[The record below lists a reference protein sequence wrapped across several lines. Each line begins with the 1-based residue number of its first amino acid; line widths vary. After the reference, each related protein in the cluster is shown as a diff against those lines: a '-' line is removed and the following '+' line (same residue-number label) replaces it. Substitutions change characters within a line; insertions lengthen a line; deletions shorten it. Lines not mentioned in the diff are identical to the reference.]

1 LESLLP
7 PIVRKILL
15 RGFLGLAGAV
25 VAVYF
30 ADGAQIRVRLATGGA
45 AETYDSVNVIYAAG
59 LKNSKYEVYAGQP
72 TQQTCTLFPQL
83 GYTPCWYLRRHPMQM
98 ID

>member
-1 LESLLP
+1 LP

-15 RGFLGLAGAV
+15 RGVLGLAGAV
-25 VAVYF
+25 VAVYL
-30 ADGAQIRVRLATGGA
+30 ADSAQIRVRLATGGA

-72 TQQTCTLFPQL
+72 MPQTCTRSLFPQL